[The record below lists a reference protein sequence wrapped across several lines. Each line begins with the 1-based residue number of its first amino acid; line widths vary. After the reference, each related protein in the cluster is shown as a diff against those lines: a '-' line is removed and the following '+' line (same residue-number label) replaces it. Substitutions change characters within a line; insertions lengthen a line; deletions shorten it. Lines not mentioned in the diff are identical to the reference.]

1 MMMHSKYDAIVNRDI
16 SMKYIEG
23 NKKEFDVIYDTIAA
37 IGHCSDMWSP
47 NIRILKHL
55 LY

>member
-1 MMMHSKYDAIVNRDI
+1 MYSKYDAVVNRDI
-16 SMKYIEG
+16 SMKYIEK
-23 NKKEFDVIYDTIAA
+23 NKGDLCIIHDMVST

-55 LY
+55 LNK